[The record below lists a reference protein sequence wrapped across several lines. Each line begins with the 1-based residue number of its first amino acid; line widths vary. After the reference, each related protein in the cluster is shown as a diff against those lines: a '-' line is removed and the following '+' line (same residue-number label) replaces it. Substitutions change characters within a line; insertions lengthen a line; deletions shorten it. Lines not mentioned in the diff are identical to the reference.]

1 MTNPESDTVRI
12 KAGPY
17 AFTAQWQVDLAPKT
31 CEAFRKM
38 LPFPNKLIQT
48 RWSGESA
55 WIPLG
60 DARQLTELE
69 NHTCYPSRGD
79 ILWYPGGISESEIL
93 VAYGATSFASRMGP
107 LAGNHFLTI
116 VDGRENLAALGDL
129 VLWEGAQ
136 DILFEAA

>member
-1 MTNPESDTVRI
+1 MTNPASDTVRI

-17 AFTAQWQVDLAPKT
+17 AFTAQLLVDQAPKT
-31 CEAFRKM
+31 CEAFRKL
-38 LPFPNKLIQT
+38 LPLRNKIIQT

-93 VAYGATSFASRMGP
+93 VAYGALVREQ
-107 LAGNHFLTI
+107 
-116 VDGRENLAALGDL
+116 DGTACRQSLSDHCGRTRESGRPR
-129 VLWEGAQ
+129 
-136 DILFEAA
+136 

>member
-38 LPFPNKLIQT
+38 IPFRNKLIQT

-69 NHTCYPSRGD
+69 NHTCSPSRGD

-93 VAYGATSFASRMGP
+93 VAYGPILLAKEVAPYATSISDSLMPPGYQRMSP
-107 LAGNHFLTI
+107 R
-116 VDGRENLAALGDL
+116 DG
-129 VLWEGAQ
+129 
-136 DILFEAA
+136 

>member
-1 MTNPESDTVRI
+1 MED
-12 KAGPY
+12 
-17 AFTAQWQVDLAPKT
+17 QAPKT
-31 CEAFRKM
+31 CEAFRKL
-38 LPFPNKLIQT
+38 LPFRNKIIQT

-60 DARQLTELE
+60 DARQLSELE

-93 VAYGATSFASRMGP
+93 VAYGATSFAIRMGQ

-116 VDGRENLAALGDL
+116 VDGNENLAALGDL